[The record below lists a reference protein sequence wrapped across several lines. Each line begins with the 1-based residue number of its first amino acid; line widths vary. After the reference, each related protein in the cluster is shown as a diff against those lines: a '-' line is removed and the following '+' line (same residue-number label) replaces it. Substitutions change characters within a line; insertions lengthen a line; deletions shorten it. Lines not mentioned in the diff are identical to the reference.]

1 MCRGRESSSSVAN
14 KGKSGNWR
22 QFSPALVNKTGE
34 YIRPD
39 GTRLPVRISSAP
51 LPGEPGRVVV
61 LVQDIS
67 EQREAEF
74 RRALLMREVDHR
86 AKNALAIVQA
96 AIRLAPKEDAVAYA
110 EAIEGRV

>member
-39 GTRLPVRISSAP
+39 GSRLPVRISSAP

-67 EQREAEF
+67 EQREGEL
-74 RRALLMREVDHR
+74 RRDLLMREVDHR
-86 AKNALAIVQA
+86 AKNALATAQA
-96 AIRLAPKEDAVAYA
+96 ALRLTRAPSLPEFVREVD
-110 EAIEGRV
+110 GRI